1 MECFNLPWRNTFF
14 CVLKT
19 SNGPW
24 AVQEVE
30 TLPFTDLYRSW
41 PLLNW
46 ILIACNTITF
56 HEMMSWRDWIEYLGN
71 SGGKICQLDFFFFNF
86 LNWIKFFILYIIFLP
101 IYILDRIFWNILNSF
116 RRPLHFISFPVFFF
130 MYVIL
135 DNWAFQN

>member
-30 TLPFTDLYRSW
+30 TLPFTNLYRSW

-101 IYILDRIFWNILNSF
+101 IYILDRIFWNILNF
-116 RRPLHFISFPVFFF
+116 FWRPVHFISFPVFFLC
-130 MYVIL
+130 M
-135 DNWAFQN
+135 

>member
-1 MECFNLPWRNTFF
+1 MECFHLPWRNTFF

-30 TLPFTDLYRSW
+30 TLPFTNLYRSW

-116 RRPLHFISFPVFFF
+116 RWPVHFISFPVFFLC
-130 MYVIL
+130 M
-135 DNWAFQN
+135 

>member
-1 MECFNLPWRNTFF
+1 MECFSLPWRNTFF

-30 TLPFTDLYRSW
+30 TLPFTNLYRSW

-116 RRPLHFISFPVFFF
+116 QRTVHFISFPVFF
-130 MYVIL
+130 YVC
-135 DNWAFQN
+135 NFG

>member
-30 TLPFTDLYRSW
+30 TLPFTNLYRSW

-71 SGGKICQLDFFFFNF
+71 SGGKICQLDFFFLISWTELSF
-86 LNWIKFFILYIIFLP
+86 LFSTLYF
-101 IYILDRIFWNILNSF
+101 YQFTFWTEFSEIFWILF
-116 RRPLHFISFPVFFF
+116 GDPCISFLFLFFF

>member
-101 IYILDRIFWNILNSF
+101 IYILDRIFWNILNF
-116 RRPLHFISFPVFFF
+116 FWRPVHFISFPVFF
-130 MYVIL
+130 YVC
-135 DNWAFQN
+135 NFG

>member
-30 TLPFTDLYRSW
+30 TLPFTNLYRSW

-116 RRPLHFISFPVFFF
+116 RRTVHFISFPVFFLC
-130 MYVIL
+130 M
-135 DNWAFQN
+135 

>member
-1 MECFNLPWRNTFF
+1 
-14 CVLKT
+14 
-19 SNGPW
+19 
-24 AVQEVE
+24 
-30 TLPFTDLYRSW
+30 
-41 PLLNW
+41 
-46 ILIACNTITF
+46 
-56 HEMMSWRDWIEYLGN
+56 MSWRDWIEYLGN